1 MQSTL
6 ILNASFEPLDIVS
19 ARKAIKLILNGK
31 ATAVDNSPR
40 SFHAERESIEI
51 PYVIQ
56 LNYMVTKA
64 YGRHAGFYRRGVL
77 HRDNFKC
84 SYCGRKATTIDH
96 VHPKSLGGK
105 DSYENCV
112 AACTK
117 CNNKKADK
125 PLEVIGWTL
134 EFVPKAPSPYVVML
148 NKHAPDKVHR
158 DIWTPFIEPWLPKN
172 KSISV

>member
-6 ILNASFEPLDIVS
+6 ILNASYEPLNIVS
-19 ARKAIKLILNGK
+19 ARKAIKLILTGK

-40 SFHAERESIEI
+40 FFHSERESIEI

-56 LNYMVTKA
+56 LNYMVTQEYGKA
-64 YGRHAGFYRRGVL
+64 AGFSRRGVL

-112 AACTK
+112 AACSK
-117 CNNKKADK
+117 CNSKKANK
-125 PLEVIGWTL
+125 TLEVIGWSL
-134 EFVPKAPSPYVVML
+134 EFVPRAPSPYVVML
-148 NKHAPDKVHR
+148 NKHTPDNTHR
-158 DIWTPFIEPWLPKN
+158 EIWVPFIEPWLPK
-172 KSISV
+172 KKLISV